1 MYFYF
6 LLSSSIVILDTSQ
19 ARMSQRRTVLV
30 AYFVDFLPGTHSG
43 KCSAK
48 HKLRFQRPNLHIIIN
63 CDTKHARYTKIIA
76 RLFVGVVVLY
86 LPPSTS
92 ASRLRP
98 PFKLKLC
105 HNAPL
110 PTPLSSPAKKATQM
124 GLEPT
129 TFRLEVE
136 RAVHCATRSHTQHK
150 KHPRLPGVRGK
161 AFSPKGV

>member
-1 MYFYF
+1 MAR
-6 LLSSSIVILDTSQ
+6 LWRRRLSAPAPAKYSAKQQNTNFAYGANISHYCYLRYQ
-19 ARMSQRRTVLV
+19 ARELHKKNR
-30 AYFVDFLPGTHSG
+30 
-43 KCSAK
+43 SAVCWCCR
-48 HKLRFQRPNLHIIIN
+48 HCFWSAQ
-63 CDTKHARYTKIIA
+63 
-76 RLFVGVVVLY
+76 LY
-86 LPPSTS
+86 LDRSTS

>member
-110 PTPLSSPAKKATQM
+110 PTPLSSTSKKSNPDGTRTHNLSIRSRTRCPLRHKVTHTTQ
-124 GLEPT
+124 ETPS
-129 TFRLEVE
+129 F
-136 RAVHCATRSHTQHK
+136 TRRSGE
-150 KHPRLPGVRGK
+150 GV
-161 AFSPKGV
+161 